1 MQNYF
6 KRSFDTMKADGELI
20 FQQLYSVLI
29 FNLRYNFFIKARLF
43 DFKP

>member
-20 FQQLYSVLI
+20 FQQLYFVLI